1 MNKIWKIQTNPTK
14 KEKGKKNKGK
24 LKKGEN
30 YT

>member
-14 KEKGKKNKGK
+14 KEKGKKKK
-24 LKKGEN
+24 EIKKGEN